1 MVIDNEDWRKSG
13 APWIFFEFI
22 KPHFEANKDAIRK
35 FVSNPL
41 DIKTILKLSSFA
53 TKDESSTSAAT
64 STTATTTGYD
74 YTALLDGSIVMVKN
88 YFTREVKEEPPAVEV
103 ANSEEF
109 DMVDKPEA
117 AEAYQRKGFFW

>member
-13 APWIFFEFI
+13 ASWIFFEFI